1 MGTLYI
7 VSTPIGNI
15 DDITIRAIK
24 QFLSTRYLVCENA
37 PKTNQLIITIQTRYP
52 ELAKESVEHTF
63 ISANEFEE
71 ENVLPKVLQLL
82 LDGNDIAYV
91 SEAGTPLVSDP
102 GFKLVREAIKRDIP
116 VVSIPGASAPIA
128 ALTVSGLPTDSF
140 LFIGFLPKSEG
151 KKKNKMEE
159 INKSLESFKTSPTV
173 IFFESPHR
181 LLETLK
187 VFQEVFG
194 DIHIVVTRELT
205 KKFEEV
211 LRVPVSKAIKHFE
224 EKAPKGEFTLLFHL

>member
-24 QFLSTRYLVCENA
+24 QFLSTKYLVCENA
-37 PKTNQLIITIQTRYP
+37 PKTNQLVITIQTRYP
-52 ELAKESVEHTF
+52 ELAKESVEHVF

-71 ENVLPKVLQLL
+71 ENALPKVLTLL
-82 LDGNDIAYV
+82 TEGLDVLYA

-102 GFKLVREAIKRDIP
+102 GFKLVREAVKRGIP
-116 VVSIPGASAPIA
+116 VVSIPGVSAPIA
-128 ALTVSGLPTDSF
+128 ALTTSGLPSDSF

-151 KKKNKMEE
+151 KKKNKLEDLK
-159 INKSLESFKTSPTV
+159 KSLESFKTSPTV

-181 LLETLK
+181 LLETLQ
-187 VFQEVFG
+187 VFEQAFG
-194 DIHIVVTRELT
+194 DIQIVITRELT

-211 LRVPVSKAIKHFE
+211 LRVPVSEAIKHFE
-224 EKAPKGEFTLLFHL
+224 EKPPKGEFTLLFHL